1 MAGKLMAG
9 MLVTGLFI
17 AQGLV
22 AVDGW
27 WFAVIFVFSQV
38 G

>member
-1 MAGKLMAG
+1 MAG

-17 AQGLV
+17 ALALV
-22 AVDGW
+22 AGDGW